1 MDRTQDS
8 RPISS
13 DDMEWWTSLDEG
25 YWQALLEQ
33 GETAPEIIPPTDLHE
48 AFTTLDFEMQ
58 TTPPGGPSTT
68 EREDSGEAENGW
80 QLAKL
85 ALDRGDVFCLRIS
98 GANRGG
104 LLVDWNGLQG
114 FVPASHLKEMPRVE
128 KPRERIAELA
138 RHIGES
144 IKVRLIEVDPQ
155 QNRLVFSERATMAD
169 MAPSAILNSLKPG
182 ELCQGT
188 VTNLT
193 SFGAFVD
200 LGGVEGLIH
209 ISELSWDRVR
219 NPGDVLRPGQEVKV
233 CVLGVNPE
241 EGRIALSLKR
251 LRPNP
256 WLEVDA
262 RYHVGQLLEGK
273 VTNVV
278 SFGAFVRIEEG
289 VEGLIHISELAEGNF
304 LHPRNVVREGDIVR
318 VRVLNIDPAN
328 QRLGLSLRQVH
339 DFEYPA
345 SGRRIGYGPSA

>member
-1 MDRTQDS
+1 MDRSQDS

-33 GETAPEIIPPTDLHE
+33 GETAPEVIPPTDFHE
-48 AFTTLDFEMQ
+48 AFHALDFELPSA
-58 TTPPGGPSTT
+58 PPGGQSTKDRT
-68 EREDSGEAENGW
+68 GGDGIENGW
-80 QLAKL
+80 QVAKL
-85 ALDRGDVFCLRIS
+85 ALDRGELFCLKIS

-114 FVPASHLKEMPRVE
+114 FVPASHLREMPRVE
-128 KPRERIAELA
+128 NPRERITELA
-138 RHIGES
+138 QHIGES
-144 IKVRLIEVDPQ
+144 ITVRLIEVDPQ

-169 MAPSAILNSLKPG
+169 MPPSAILSSLKPG
-182 ELCQGT
+182 DLCHGT

-219 NPGDVLRPGQEVKV
+219 NPGDVLQPGQEVKV
-233 CVLGVNPE
+233 HVLGVNPE

-256 WLEVDA
+256 WLEVEA
-262 RYHVGQLLEGK
+262 RYHVGQLLEGM

-289 VEGLIHISELAEGNF
+289 VEGLIHISELAEGSL
-304 LHPRNVVREGDIVR
+304 LHPRNVVHEGDIVR
-318 VRVLNIDPAN
+318 VRVLNVDPAN

-339 DFEYPA
+339 DLEYPA
-345 SGRRIGYGPSA
+345 SG